1 MKRYLGGIGVF
12 VLALAACAE
21 EPAMTM
27 KAVKGKDFPKLT
39 AETSTYAIETDV
51 DAKTLR
57 QVATILEDL
66 HRGFVT
72 EFKDQVKGDGK
83 TSGKDRLQVRFY
95 RTQKSFSAGMAAA
108 MPPGMGPG
116 GPGGGPPGGGPKGQ
130 GAPGGGG
137 AGGFYDPGSRTLH
150 SCLEQPAGDDWKFVL
165 GHEGTHQLLHNRLGI
180 GAGQPGMSSA
190 IWFNEGFASY
200 WAMSLWKGK
209 ELVTG
214 GVQKKLL
221 DEFKSMKSSKTLLK
235 LKDLVGGAPNPMA
248 MKAYYSMG
256 WALCHFL
263 RHSAHR
269 EKFAAYLEKERDGKI
284 SWEEFK
290 GAFGIE
296 DEAKFE
302 KEFVEHVMALK

>member
-1 MKRYLGGIGVF
+1 MKLFPGWIGVF
-12 VLALAACAE
+12 VLAVAARAE

-27 KAVKGKDFPKLT
+27 KAVKGKGFPKLA
-39 AETSTYAIETDV
+39 AETATYAIKTDV
-51 DAKTLR
+51 DANTLW

-72 EFKDQVKGDGK
+72 EFKDQVKADGK
-83 TSGKDRLQVRFY
+83 SAGKERLQVRFY
-95 RTQKSFSAGMAAA
+95 KTQKSFSAGMAAA

-116 GPGGGPPGGGPKGQ
+116 GPGGGPPGGGP
-130 GAPGGGG
+130 
-137 AGGFYDPGSRTLH
+137 GGFYDPGSRTLH
-150 SCLEQPAGDDWKFVL
+150 TCLEQPGGDDWKFVL

-180 GAGQPGMSSA
+180 GGGQPGMSSA

-200 WAMSLWKGK
+200 WAMSFWKGK

-221 DEFKSMKSSKTLLK
+221 DEFKSMKSSKSLLK
-235 LKDLVGGAPNPMA
+235 LKDLIGGAPNPMA
-248 MKAYYSMG
+248 MRAYYSMG

-302 KEFVEHVMALK
+302 KEFVKHVMSLK